1 MSEGITYAIYD
12 VETTAR
18 SDVGFAANPFD
29 VENELLLGGYKLP
42 SGVVVQTEKASCW
55 SVAARLIVG
64 ANLSFDL
71 SWAARKLGTTPAY
84 LMRGRRIWDVCL
96 AEYILQR
103 QRVRMPS
110 LDKCAELRGLEI
122 RKDSSVSESIKSGVC
137 PSSIPMPVLK
147 EYHAQDL
154 EVTHQVFLAQFAEAK
169 ERGMLPL
176 IWSQMEALVATTEMQ
191 YNGILV
197 DTVALQ
203 EYRDKLIAKTKHLE
217 GAFTETLSFASKDH
231 VGVREFLHHNG
242 HLAADEVLN
251 SNKQLSLLFFGGE
264 IAVKETHVVGTYKN
278 GKPKTKILEVKYPIT
293 GTYLPGPHGA
303 KATKLGYY
311 TVDDAVLKS
320 IAMQPDSAALAASIV
335 REYREAHKQ
344 LSTYVD
350 GTTKHLHKDNRVHC
364 SFNHN
369 VTLTGRL
376 SCSSPNLQNQSDG
389 EIKRC
394 YIPTDGYVFVEFD
407 YSQLEVVGL
416 AILSKDKQLLHD
428 IETGTDIH
436 TALYEDMYKRTPTT
450 AERKAFKPLTFGLI
464 YGAGANTMAENSG
477 ISRAEAARFMATFYS
492 RYPQVEVYHKN
503 LQAEAKVRR
512 IPTADKTP
520 LGLPR
525 GKYVHRMPTGREYE
539 FYEYDPVGPWS
550 TKGSFSPTELKNWP
564 IQGWSTGDVV
574 PLMVGYVVREITNS
588 KWYRLIR
595 PVVTVHDSIMFEVRQ
610 DVLEEA
616 RNYLVELMSKTRQ
629 VYADQ
634 FGQDIGIDLKT
645 EHKTGLN
652 WKEMYA

>member
-242 HLAADEVLN
+242 HLAPCC
-251 SNKQLSLLFFGGE
+251 SL
-264 IAVKETHVVGTYKN
+264 VVR
-278 GKPKTKILEVKYPIT
+278 L
-293 GTYLPGPHGA
+293 L
-303 KATKLGYY
+303 
-311 TVDDAVLKS
+311 LK
-320 IAMQPDSAALAASIV
+320 
-335 REYREAHKQ
+335 
-344 LSTYVD
+344 
-350 GTTKHLHKDNRVHC
+350 
-364 SFNHN
+364 
-369 VTLTGRL
+369 
-376 SCSSPNLQNQSDG
+376 
-389 EIKRC
+389 
-394 YIPTDGYVFVEFD
+394 
-407 YSQLEVVGL
+407 
-416 AILSKDKQLLHD
+416 
-428 IETGTDIH
+428 
-436 TALYEDMYKRTPTT
+436 KRT
-450 AERKAFKPLTFGLI
+450 
-464 YGAGANTMAENSG
+464 
-477 ISRAEAARFMATFYS
+477 
-492 RYPQVEVYHKN
+492 
-503 LQAEAKVRR
+503 
-512 IPTADKTP
+512 
-520 LGLPR
+520 
-525 GKYVHRMPTGREYE
+525 
-539 FYEYDPVGPWS
+539 
-550 TKGSFSPTELKNWP
+550 
-564 IQGWSTGDVV
+564 
-574 PLMVGYVVREITNS
+574 
-588 KWYRLIR
+588 
-595 PVVTVHDSIMFEVRQ
+595 
-610 DVLEEA
+610 
-616 RNYLVELMSKTRQ
+616 
-629 VYADQ
+629 
-634 FGQDIGIDLKT
+634 
-645 EHKTGLN
+645 
-652 WKEMYA
+652 